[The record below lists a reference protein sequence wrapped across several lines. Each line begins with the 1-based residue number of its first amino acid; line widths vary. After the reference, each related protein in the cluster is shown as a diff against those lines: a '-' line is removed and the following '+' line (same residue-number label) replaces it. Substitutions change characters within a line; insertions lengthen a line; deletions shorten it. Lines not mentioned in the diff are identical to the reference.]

1 MIFKSLFV
9 FLLDVKDAELVI
21 FSEAEIKK
29 VKQEL
34 YVFAKGV
41 NTMNVKVRESA
52 KRLREI
58 ADDLDKVWKD
68 CKTASAVGNA
78 SALVGDVM
86 TVAGGVATAMVAGP
100 ATPLLIAGAALGG
113 AGACVNLGARCHE
126 STSNSSRIWEADAAV
141 KKASSHLAD
150 VKKQIR
156 MLKDGKDRLRLY
168 FVAELAA
175 TMLGA
180 NHLAVTLIKDCM
192 RSDLLT
198 KVLNEVSIK
207 AVKELALKLGVK
219 EVTTATAREIVES
232 TPRNALSVGTVTKG
246 AKHIATEAA
255 SKSGAVAIRK
265 GGSKAASKAGKEFMK
280 KGSRAVDK
288 VTTETAGKA
297 AAKEAGGI
305 IAGVG
310 AFFMVLDAIDLHFTV
325 RDIIENKGSDASR
338 SLREKADELEA
349 LVSV

>member
-1 MIFKSLFV
+1 M
-9 FLLDVKDAELVI
+9 KDAELVI
-21 FSEAEIKK
+21 FSEAEIK
-29 VKQEL
+29 VVVQEVN
-34 YVFAKGV
+34 VFAKGV

-58 ADDLDKVWKD
+58 ADDLDKVWKN

-78 SALVGDVM
+78 SALVGNVM

-156 MLKDGKDRLRLY
+156 MLKDGKDGLRLY

-175 TMLGA
+175 KMLGA
-180 NHLAVTLIKDCM
+180 NHLAVTLIKGCM
-192 RSDLLT
+192 RQDLLT
-198 KVLNEVSIK
+198 KVLSEVSIK
-207 AVKELALKLGVK
+207 AVKDLALKLGVK

-297 AAKEAGGI
+297 AARKAGGI